1 MRVVQVSG
9 PRRVRR
15 TPFSLAVR
23 LISLVAIL
31 ALAACGA
38 TATATPAPSAAPAA
52 SAAASAVASAR
63 PSAAASAAAPASA
76 AASAA
81 SGGGTPAAGGAATPA
96 TGGAATPAVSGSPA
110 AGGAARPAPGPCT
123 ADRATGA
130 KPTGR
135 QRYVIGTGGTGGV
148 FYPYGGGLAKVWTAK
163 MANTEVTAETT
174 GGSVDN
180 NKLVAK
186 DPTYISMTTAD
197 SADEAQK
204 GLGVYTD
211 TKAIPI
217 CTIAVLYDS
226 FIHVVVAADSGI
238 NTIADMKGKR
248 ISVGSAGSSTEVAAD
263 RLLEAAGLNPK
274 ADITRDNLSV
284 QESASAIKD
293 KKIVGF
299 FWIGG
304 LPTAAVT
311 ELVTTGPKVKFIDLT
326 QYVQPLSAKFGPVYY
341 IKELPANMYKD
352 IAATPGMGV
361 DNLLV
366 VRNDMPADV
375 VYELLKTLF
384 DNQGEVQAIHPEAK
398 KFNPQSAA
406 AVAPVPFHPGAIRYY
421 TEKGVYKP

>member
-1 MRVVQVSG
+1 MRVVRIDG
-9 PRRVRR
+9 ARAARR
-15 TPFSLAVR
+15 TPFSFLVR
-23 LISLVAIL
+23 LVSLLAIL

-38 TATATPAPSAAPAA
+38 AATATPAPSAAPSASTGGAA
-52 SAAASAVASAR
+52 SAAPSVSRAPSAAPSG
-63 PSAAASAAAPASA
+63 SAAASS
-76 AASAA
+76 AASASA
-81 SGGGTPAAGGAATPA
+81 SGAATPAASGAATPARPGTPAAGGGTR
-96 TGGAATPAVSGSPA
+96 PA
-110 AGGAARPAPGPCT
+110 AGPCT
-123 ADRATGA
+123 ADKASGA

-135 QRYVIGTGGTGGV
+135 QRYVVGTGGTGGV
-148 FYPYGGGLAKVWTAK
+148 FYPYGGGLAKILTAK

-186 DPTYISMTTAD
+186 DPSYIAMSTAD

-204 GLGVYTD
+204 GQGVYTD

-226 FIHVVVAADSGI
+226 FIHVVVSADSGI
-238 NTIADMKGKR
+238 NSIADMKGKR

-274 ADITRDNLSV
+274 TDITRDNLSV
-284 QESASAIKD
+284 QESANAIKD
-293 KKIVGF
+293 QKIAGF

-326 QYVQPLSAKFGPVYY
+326 QYVQPLTAKYGPVYY
-341 IKELPANMYKD
+341 LKELPAGTYKD
-352 IAATPGMGV
+352 IPATPGMGV
-361 DNLLV
+361 DNLLL
-366 VRNDMPADV
+366 VRNDMPTDV
-375 VYELLKTLF
+375 VYDILKTLF
-384 DNQGEVQAIHPEAK
+384 DNQAEVQAVHPEAK
-398 KFNPQSAA
+398 KFNLQSA
-406 AVAPVPFHPGAIRYY
+406 VAISPVPFHPGAIKYY